1 MGDPQSPL
9 GSFMLFQYLDDLGWM
24 LTIHGGLGK
33 TARDVSGPTSE

>member
-9 GSFMLFQYLDDLGWM
+9 GSFMLDDLGWM